1 MKEIGVLELSG
12 IKGGSISITAV
23 GMIVFAVF
31 SAIVFIAGIID
42 GYTNPGGCRWS
53 VLVLIV

>member
-1 MKEIGVLELSG
+1 MKAIGVLELSG

-42 GYTNPGGCRWS
+42 GYTNPGGCR
-53 VLVLIV
+53 